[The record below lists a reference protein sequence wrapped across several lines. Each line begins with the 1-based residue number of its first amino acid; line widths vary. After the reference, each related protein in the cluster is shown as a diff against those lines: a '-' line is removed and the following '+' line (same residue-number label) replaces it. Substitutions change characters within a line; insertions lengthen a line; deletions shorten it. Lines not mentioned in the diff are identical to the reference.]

1 MRHLRIREMIRVI
14 ECQIGGSRFCLTS
27 LQAKMQPPLTEQLHK
42 TRPTFGKHWVAY
54 MTHSKVLE
62 EDVKGIGTQRSYC
75 CSLYLATSPK
85 LSVSDPNYLKPKRAF
100 EPVEVS
106 KGVELDFHTQLLACA
121 VTYVQYDLKF

>member
-1 MRHLRIREMIRVI
+1 
-14 ECQIGGSRFCLTS
+14 
-27 LQAKMQPPLTEQLHK
+27 
-42 TRPTFGKHWVAY
+42 

-75 CSLYLATSPK
+75 CSLFLVISPK
-85 LSVSDPNYLKPKRAF
+85 LCASDPNCLKPKRAF

-106 KGVELDFHTQLLACA
+106 KGVEFDFHTQLLACA